1 MDLGTIIGLIAGIG
15 ALLTGYLLEKGA
27 LGALVQISAIIIIL
41 GGTAGALLASFP
53 LEQIKKIGTL
63 LKIAFTKEERDLTE
77 IVTYFEKLAQKV
89 RSEGLLSLEE
99 YLSGDDNKNLNPL
112 IKKGIQLVVDGTD
125 PDLIS
130 DILQTDIASMAARH
144 KEGASLFTAAGGYSP
159 TMGVIGT
166 VMGLIQTLA
175 NMGGGAEELVKSI
188 STAFIAT
195 LYGVGLANL
204 VYLPL
209 GSRLK
214 IKSEHEMLE
223 NKLIVEGIL
232 SIQSGE
238 NPRIIVEKLKSF
250 IPRDQAAKLDES
262 QSSRDEE

>member
-15 ALLTGYLLEKGA
+15 GLLTGYLLEGGA
-27 LGALVQISAIIIIL
+27 PAALVQISAIIIII
-41 GGTAGALLASFP
+41 GGTVGAVLISFP
-53 LEQIKKIGTL
+53 LEQIKKIGSL
-63 LKIAFTKEERDLTE
+63 LKIAFTQDKRDLAE
-77 IVTYFEKLAQKV
+77 IITYFEKLAQKV

-99 YLSGDDNKNLNPL
+99 YLGGDENKDINPL

-130 DILQTDIASMAARH
+130 DILQTDIASMSARH
-144 KEGASLFTAAGGYSP
+144 KMGASIFTSAGGYSP

-175 NMGGGAEELVKSI
+175 NMSGGADELIKHI
-188 STAFIAT
+188 SSAFIAT

-204 VYLPL
+204 VYLPI
-209 GSRLK
+209 GSKLK
-214 IKSEHEMLE
+214 IKSENEMLE

-250 IPRDQAAKLDES
+250 IPRDQAAKL
-262 QSSRDEE
+262 EEGQNARGEE